1 MPRIAVLDD
10 YLHLAES
17 SGPWEDLPG
26 DCDVRYFHEHL
37 GDAEQVATALQG
49 YEVLVVMR
57 ERTALPAQ
65 VLNRLDDLKLIVTTG
80 MRNASIDMP
89 CATERGVTVCGANIT
104 GYAAFEHTWAMIL
117 AITKHIPAADQILR
131 RGGWQEGAG
140 IGLHGKTLGLM
151 GLGRLGAW
159 TAKVAHAFDM
169 QVIAWSQN
177 LTADRAAEHGVAL
190 VSKSQLLADS
200 DILSIHLVLSD
211 RTRHIVGAEE
221 LALMKPTAYLVNTS
235 RGPIVDEAALVD
247 TLRRK
252 AIAGA
257 ALDVFDVEP
266 LPVEHPLRSLDN
278 TVLTGHTGY
287 AIQEAFEMG
296 YDNAVKAISAWLSGS
311 PIDIIN
317 SR

>member
-1 MPRIAVLDD
+1 
-10 YLHLAES
+10 
-17 SGPWEDLPG
+17 
-26 DCDVRYFHEHL
+26 
-37 GDAEQVATALQG
+37 
-49 YEVLVVMR
+49 
-57 ERTALPAQ
+57 
-65 VLNRLDDLKLIVTTG
+65 
-80 MRNASIDMP
+80 
-89 CATERGVTVCGANIT
+89 
-104 GYAAFEHTWAMIL
+104 
-117 AITKHIPAADQILR
+117 
-131 RGGWQEGAG
+131 
-140 IGLHGKTLGLM
+140 M

-177 LTADRAAEHGVAL
+177 LTAERAAEHGVKR
-190 VSKSQLLADS
+190 VGKEQLMTDS

-221 LALMKPTAYLVNTS
+221 LALMKTTAYLVNTS

-247 TLRRK
+247 ALRRE

-266 LPVEHPLRSLDN
+266 LPVRHPFRSLDN

-311 PIDIIN
+311 PIDVIN
-317 SR
+317 PR